1 MSKIVKTVIVVAIAV
16 AVVVFAPQIAAV
28 LASVAG
34 SLGVTVAATAISS
47 ALIGMGISMALTATA
62 SLFRK
67 APSMSQSMVDRL
79 NTSVVPTASRKIIFG
94 TTAGGADVRF
104 FEGDIDLP
112 STKKDGYV
120 QVIALASHRI
130 NALKQ
135 FYVENDLVWQ
145 NGSFV
150 SKRNGFAPS
159 NPLRVVTEGKPGN
172 GFAVG
177 SGRYWNSSSTFT
189 GCAYYVPFWKLDE
202 EVWESGIPQRLTAI
216 VEGCPLYDP
225 RRDSTRGGSGAHRVN
240 DQTTYAFRDGT
251 VEIGRNPALALLTYL
266 LGWRINGKVVWG
278 MGIPA
283 NRIDFDNFRTY
294 ANLCEE
300 RVAVQGGG
308 TVQRYTADGIFSTTD
323 SHETVINGLTAAMG
337 SCKLTDRGGTY
348 CIVGG
353 YDDTAGPKIAFD
365 ADDLVA
371 PANGSSPYIS
381 NPAPASR
388 ERFNIVRGRF
398 ANPDELYQLTDWG
411 DPIEREPL
419 ADGIPRTMSI
429 DLGAVS
435 RAETC
440 QRIAKQILL
449 REYLC
454 PGMFAATFG
463 PKAFAVEIGS
473 VITLSLPAEGW
484 NNKLFRVM
492 EQAESHDLFFQMT
505 LREEDPAI
513 YAWDREEKPLPAN
526 IRPQGYDASTTIAPA
541 NLALTSA
548 SYAGA
553 NGINVSE
560 VHVTWTPEMSGRV
573 NGIQIQS
580 RPAGTDAWSEQAAL
594 FDPKIGMFTFTSN
607 APGITV
613 EVQARF
619 RMMSAVYS
627 PWVNA
632 NVATAPVL
640 ISYDSVDGTPS
651 NLADINPTEGG
662 KLGGIAAGA
671 TVGAPVGSHV
681 GSIPVADVVTKI
693 NALTTAGFTDTQA
706 PPVPTGLALASV
718 ITDASATLNITWN
731 AVSAS
736 DLAGYVIA
744 LREGGTTAPF
754 IEYTTTGNSYSRTAI
769 PRNVAITAKVLA
781 YDKAGNRSAFSA
793 TVSHTTARDTV
804 PPAVPTNLNV
814 EPSLTTGFVSFTAPS
829 DSDVSR
835 VHFNLLKNG
844 AALKNVSV
852 NVRPGMNGTATF
864 SNLDRSTQYGVQAF
878 AIDTSDNVSAT
889 TSTVL
894 FTTAGGISAG
904 DFTPGLSGF
913 QTVTALPDPV
923 GYKGPSLVYNQTD
936 ATLYTYSNGAWSA
949 PTATAVIPDG
959 SITPSKL
966 NVKLGG
972 GNLVRNSSF
981 EHKIRVEATY
991 ATLGAGYGSYD
1002 NAYPNDGPTSWSV
1015 IDGGRRGGKAQSI
1028 NWTSNTSSKGIFLLD
1043 DGIANNLRLLQPN
1056 RTYMFSF
1063 YAVGQGSALGSGINL
1078 AFNVFPQITPIT
1090 APAVT
1095 GDWQRWVFKLVT
1107 GAQVDT
1113 NIFLTT
1119 SYYGPNPGFMY
1130 IDDIQLEEGDVVT
1143 AYSPALLSGEI
1154 TGPLLAEGA
1163 VTVGKIGDLAIT
1175 ETKIASDAISAPK
1188 IKANAIEATKIATD
1202 AIETRHVKAGAI
1214 KTDELDANAVTANKL
1229 AVGAVVAD
1237 KIAAGSINVSHLL
1250 VGNMNQLNPDP
1261 GFRDTGFWYNNGVSN
1276 GPLGTAAGSVTG
1288 WYNSHGPDIN
1298 GLIGTTQFAML
1309 WAGYFNSTGRQH
1321 LLSPRRKNIKGGTV
1335 YELSGFGWNSSNQ
1348 AFTALIRFYNVDG
1361 TFLTDAALSWQAGTS
1376 GAKAIQFTAPP
1387 TTNSYEFIVYNAS
1400 GPKFTDYCII
1410 ANLQVSETSGATAI
1424 QDGAI
1429 TTDKISAGSVTANKV
1444 AANSIT
1450 ANHIQAGT
1458 IGAAQ
1463 IATGALTARVIATG
1477 NPDNIVPDGDFRDAS
1492 WWNSNT
1498 PDGRLNVIDV
1508 TFANFRR
1515 ALSITPG
1522 GGFDFFSPMFT
1533 VEPGA
1538 TYKFTMAV
1546 HTIGFNGQF
1555 LATLHMPGIQ
1565 WYSLKNGAAC
1575 DPSIINS
1582 ANGTTT
1588 NVSETYETTYT
1599 VPVGASYFNSWQFR
1613 LNGGFT
1619 GEVQFAVKIV
1629 RVSDSTLIKDGAI
1642 TTEKL
1647 TVGAVTA
1654 DKILAGTIT
1663 GDKFNTGTNLPGTIT
1678 VGNTG
1683 VAIGTTAAQAANG
1696 TTLKW
1701 YDASSGNQYNFY
1713 GSRIQRDAP
1722 TNGWY
1727 SNAYTTEG
1735 FRNAAKISAL
1745 MDTPDTFFGL
1755 CTFRPYNNGND
1766 YQYINYSIHRS
1777 SNGTVYAYEYGA
1789 AVPLVPDAGNGHVYS
1804 IIYDGK
1810 CVTYVRDND
1819 NATLRVVGAP
1829 AGMTV
1834 FGAVSLYSQ
1843 SSAVSRVAM
1852 TGGMDNSLNGSDPA
1866 ARINA
1871 YSTTIDPGRVL
1882 IQGGTTLDAWRDQTE
1897 IRGGAIKTNS
1907 VSAEKIAIN
1916 ARGISVIG
1924 CDFEYGPNDGRLY
1937 WRDGHVLY
1945 TDDAGNP
1952 ASPYIPAGS
1961 VAWGGGSYNYIMWD
1975 KGAGGFRQV
1984 VDNWEQAQVRNS
1996 NSIIMC
2002 TWRNGPSF
2010 VANYGGT
2017 IVHGDRI
2024 TTRTIS
2030 ADRMNVNSLSAIS
2043 ANVGTVTAGLVR
2055 STSGNAYF
2063 DLDNARI
2070 VFNNGSVMKVQGVGF
2085 GSANQFIEWFG
2096 PVQSSFTSCTEANAT
2111 YYLKTNGSAYFG
2123 GSLSAGVLKNSVQ
2136 TTSQAYDASVTTGT
2150 FGSNGKSRVI
2160 TVGYQASSSTNITGQ
2175 CPTPYTPYATVRLF
2189 RGTSAGG
2196 TLLAEQTFNGS
2207 HSCSPGAGQFEPGSM
2222 VDGIGGSIT
2231 YTDNTGGSS
2240 SSYFVQIVGRNIMTT
2255 NLAQSLGV
2263 TSVEQ

>member
-1 MSKIVKTVIVVAIAV
+1 MAINTLFEVTVLQGNTPITLRMASASASAAGTQLNGYQWLPLVTKRHSTTGAWASDGILSEGSVNHGGLSFRMSSAYENENWSAYEWTGGLARIFIGEEGQPFSSYKQVFEGNVSSLDRDGVNATVGLLGPDALLDRNLLSIEYLGTGGAEGPPGLKGQLKPRAFGNCQNVEPRLVDAAKWIYQVHGYGAITGIRVYDFAQELDPAKNKGDAANYATLANLTLVPGEFATCAAEGLFRLGGATEKKVTADVTASGATTLSPIVRQLLGIAGISSAKIGTSVDAFTAPWSLYLTDQATVGEVARNAVYQGGGVLFADGTGAWQAMDYFAASTAIVLNADRSTAPLVKSVKEIPAAAPVWKVKIGYDRCWSVHSSSEISPSLSATSDEAQAAFDAAQAAKEAADQAV
-16 AVVVFAPQIAAV
+16 ADAATNAIRIDSIVSDNV
-28 LASVAG
+28 LDRSEKAYIEQRFG
-34 SLGVTVAATAISS
+34 AATAERPALLAKGAATSERTAYSNAYDELKTYLESLVPAYTDGTQDTAINRAVFDQKWTNFDNAKSVYVSS
-47 ALIGMGISMALTATA
+47 LSTW
-62 SLFRK
+62 
-67 APSMSQSMVDRL
+67 D
-79 NTSVVPTASRKIIFG
+79 G
-94 TTAGGADVRF
+94 TTGA
-104 FEGDIDLP
+104 
-112 STKKDGYV
+112 
-120 QVIALASHRI
+120 
-130 NALKQ
+130 
-135 FYVENDLVWQ
+135 
-145 NGSFV
+145 
-150 SKRNGFAPS
+150 
-159 NPLRVVTEGKPGN
+159 GKP
-172 GFAVG
+172 
-177 SGRYWNSSSTFT
+177 
-189 GCAYYVPFWKLDE
+189 
-202 EVWESGIPQRLTAI
+202 Q
-216 VEGCPLYDP
+216 
-225 RRDSTRGGSGAHRVN
+225 
-240 DQTTYAFRDGT
+240 
-251 VEIGRNPALALLTYL
+251 
-266 LGWRINGKVVWG
+266 
-278 MGIPA
+278 
-283 NRIDFDNFRTY
+283 DN
-294 ANLCEE
+294 
-300 RVAVQGGG
+300 
-308 TVQRYTADGIFSTTD
+308 
-323 SHETVINGLTAAMG
+323 
-337 SCKLTDRGGTY
+337 
-348 CIVGG
+348 
-353 YDDTAGPKIAFD
+353 
-365 ADDLVA
+365 
-371 PANGSSPYIS
+371 
-381 NPAPASR
+381 
-388 ERFNIVRGRF
+388 
-398 ANPDELYQLTDWG
+398 
-411 DPIEREPL
+411 
-419 ADGIPRTMSI
+419 
-429 DLGAVS
+429 
-435 RAETC
+435 
-440 QRIAKQILL
+440 
-449 REYLC
+449 
-454 PGMFAATFG
+454 
-463 PKAFAVEIGS
+463 
-473 VITLSLPAEGW
+473 
-484 NNKLFRVM
+484 
-492 EQAESHDLFFQMT
+492 
-505 LREEDPAI
+505 
-513 YAWDREEKPLPAN
+513 
-526 IRPQGYDASTTIAPA
+526 
-541 NLALTSA
+541 
-548 SYAGA
+548 
-553 NGINVSE
+553 
-560 VHVTWTPEMSGRV
+560 
-573 NGIQIQS
+573 
-580 RPAGTDAWSEQAAL
+580 
-594 FDPKIGMFTFTSN
+594 
-607 APGITV
+607 
-613 EVQARF
+613 
-619 RMMSAVYS
+619 
-627 PWVNA
+627 
-632 NVATAPVL
+632 
-640 ISYDSVDGTPS
+640 
-651 NLADINPTEGG
+651 
-662 KLGGIAAGA
+662 A
-671 TVGAPVGSHV
+671 TVGAPIGTNV
-681 GSIPVADVVTKI
+681 GSIPVVDVVTKI
-693 NALTTAGFTDTQA
+693 NALTAGGFTDNA
-706 PPVPTGLALASV
+706 VPPVPTGL
-718 ITDASATLNITWN
+718 
-731 AVSAS
+731 
-736 DLAGYVIA
+736 
-744 LREGGTTAPF
+744 TTASILSDAGVTFNASWNPVPDSAVASYIIAIKEGSGNYVEF
-754 IEYTTTGNSYSRTAI
+754 PTTASSYSRTALT
-769 PRNVAITAKVLA
+769 RNTLYTAKVSSVS
-781 YDKAGNRSAFSA
+781 KAGVRSGFSA
-793 TVSHTTARDTV
+793 EVALTTARDTV
-804 PPAVPTNLNV
+804 APAAPLNV
-814 EPSLTTGFVSFTAPS
+814 SVEPAFTTGFVSFTAPA
-829 DSDVSR
+829 DNDVSR
-835 VHFNLLKNG
+835 VQINLLKNG
-844 AALKNVSV
+844 VAVRHVSV

-878 AIDTSDNVSAT
+878 AIDTSDNVSPAS
-889 TSTVL
+889 STVL
-894 FTTAGGISAG
+894 FTTSGGISPD

-913 QTVTALPDPV
+913 QTVTALPNPV
-923 GYKGPSLVYNQTD
+923 GYKGPSLLYNQTD
-936 ATLYTYSNGAWSA
+936 ATLYTYSNGAWTS
-949 PTATAVIPDG
+949 PTATSVVADG
-959 SITPSKL
+959 SITPNKL

-981 EHKIRVEATY
+981 EHKVRVEAPY
-991 ATLGAGYGSYD
+991 AALGAGYGSYD
-1002 NAYPNDGPTSWSV
+1002 NSYPNDGPTSWSV
-1015 IDGGRRGGKAQSI
+1015 IDGGRRGGKAQRI
-1028 NWTSNTSSKGIFLLD
+1028 NWSSNTSSKGIFLLD
-1043 DGIANNLRLLQPN
+1043 DGVANNLRLLQPN

-1078 AFNVFPQITPIT
+1078 AFNVFPEITPIT

-1107 GAQVDT
+1107 GPQVDT

-1175 ETKIASDAISAPK
+1175 ETKIAPDAISAPK
-1188 IKANAIEATKIATD
+1188 IQANAIEATKIATD
-1202 AIETRHVKAGAI
+1202 AIETRHVRAGAI
-1214 KTDELDANAVTANKL
+1214 KTDELDALAVTANKI
-1229 AVGAVVAD
+1229 AVNAVVAE
-1237 KIAAGSINVSHLL
+1237 KIAAGSINVNHLL

-1261 GFRDTGFWYNNGVSN
+1261 GFRDTEFWFNNGVFN
-1276 GPLGTAAGSVTG
+1276 GALGTAAGSVPG
-1288 WYNSHGPDIN
+1288 WYNSHGPDIHA
-1298 GLIGTTQFAML
+1298 LIGTTQFAML
-1309 WAGYFNSTGRQH
+1309 WAGYFNSKGRQH
-1321 LLSPRRKNIKGGTV
+1321 LFSPRRKNIKGGTV

-1361 TFLTDAALSWQAGTS
+1361 IFQGDAALSWQS
-1376 GAKAIQFTAPP
+1376 GETVAKAIQFTAPP
-1387 TTNSYEFIVYNAS
+1387 GTNSYEFIVYNAS
-1400 GPKFTDYCII
+1400 GSQFADYCII
-1410 ANLQVSETSGATAI
+1410 SNLQVTETSGATAI

-1429 TTDKISAGSVTANKV
+1429 TTDKIRAGSVTAAKV

-1498 PDGRLNVIDV
+1498 PDGRLNGIDV
-1508 TFANFRR
+1508 TFAQFRR

-1575 DPSIINS
+1575 DPGIINS

-1599 VPVGASYFNSWQFR
+1599 VPVGVSHFNSWQFR

-1629 RVSDSTLIKDGAI
+1629 RVSDATLIKDGAI
-1642 TTEKL
+1642 TTNKL

-1663 GDKFNTGTNLPGTIT
+1663 GDKFNTGTSLPGTIT

-1696 TTLKW
+1696 GPLKW

-1713 GSRIQRDAP
+1713 GSRIQRDAALS
-1722 TNGWY
+1722 GWY

-1735 FRNAAKISAL
+1735 FRNAAKISAVI
-1745 MDTPDTFFGL
+1745 DTPDTFFGL
-1755 CTFRPYNNGND
+1755 ATGRPYNNGND
-1766 YQYINYSIHRS
+1766 YQQINYSIHRS

-1789 AVPLVPDAGNGHVYS
+1789 AYALVADAGNGIVYS

-1810 CVTYVRDND
+1810 SVSYVRDND

-1843 SSAVSRVAM
+1843 GSAVSRVSMA
-1852 TGGMDNSLNGSDPA
+1852 GGMDNSLNGADPA

-1924 CDFEYGPNDGRLY
+1924 CDFEYNPVNGYLY

-1961 VAWGGGSYNYIMWD
+1961 VPWGGGSYNYIMWD
-1975 KGAGGFRQV
+1975 KGAGSFRQV

-2024 TTRTIS
+2024 TTRTIN

-2055 STSGNAYF
+2055 SSNGNAYF

-2136 TTSQAYDASVTTGT
+2136 TTSQAYDANVTTGT

-2175 CPTPYTPYATVRLF
+2175 CPTPYTPYATIRLY
-2189 RGTSAGG
+2189 RGTTAGG

-2222 VDGIGGSIT
+2222 IDGIGGSIT

-2240 SSYFVQIVGRNIMTT
+2240 ASYFVQIVGRNIMTT